1 VLGRCQDIT
10 LIFASHGIDAERDT
24 ARVKLIAL
32 ADEVIE

>member
-10 LIFASHGIDAERDT
+10 SHGIDAEQEIQPL
-24 ARVKLIAL
+24 VKLIAL